1 MRKVVLGTVTTNYQ
15 SGEIGYDAID
25 KAAKDVNPFWD
36 QINQAALQH
45 SFKDIKLKL
54 SDGTSL
60 GITPAI
66 LKRKL

>member
-1 MRKVVLGTVTTNYQ
+1 MIRCNF
-15 SGEIGYDAID
+15 D
-25 KAAKDVNPFWD
+25 KAARDVNPFWD
-36 QINQAALQH
+36 QIHLAALQH

-66 LKRKL
+66 LKRKLKYYYNDL